1 MFKYKPGQLVSRTDA
16 IYSPQLFLVIAVLKF
31 GFIVDN
37 TYEVVIID
45 QKTNFESILSFD
57 CNIVASWQLEQDI

>member
-1 MFKYKPGQLVSRTDA
+1 MFKYKLGQLVSRSDG
-16 IYSPQLFLVIAVLKF
+16 IYSSQLFLVIAVLKF
-31 GFIVDN
+31 GLEHDN

-57 CNIVASWQLEQDI
+57 CNIAASWELEQDV